1 MLKVKGLFAVQSFTH
16 TRWNTHMGFLHN
28 VCLQKYCHKTIQL
41 LNVNLLHYTSI
52 YDDDNDDDD
61 SDDDNYDEMSI
72 VLPHFE
78 WWF

>member
-1 MLKVKGLFAVQSFTH
+1 MD
-16 TRWNTHMGFLHN
+16 FLHN

-52 YDDDNDDDD
+52 DDDDD
-61 SDDDNYDEMSI
+61 SDDDDYDEMSI
-72 VLPHFE
+72 VLPRFE